1 MKIRTFGTLILAA
14 AFVVAPGGALLAQ
27 SWKGWRG
34 SGGWG
39 PGSPYQRIYDPTTV
53 QTVSGTVESV
63 DMAMPLHGM
72 NPGIHLIVKTDKGAL
87 RVDLG
92 PEWYIQRLDTKI
104 DKGDQVEVK
113 GSMVK
118 IDGRE
123 ALIAAEVKKGGE
135 TLALRDAAGIPAWAG
150 WQR

>member
-1 MKIRTFGTLILAA
+1 MKIRTFGTLILAT
-14 AFVVAPGGALLAQ
+14 AFVIAPGALLAQ

-39 PGSPYQRIYDPTTV
+39 PGSPYQRMYDPQTV
-53 QTVSGTVESV
+53 QTINGTVASV
-63 DMAMPLHGM
+63 DKAMPLRGM
-72 NPGIHLIVKTDKGAL
+72 SAGIHLMVKTDKGAL

-118 IDGRE
+118 IDGKE
-123 ALIAAEVKKGGE
+123 ALIASEVKKGDE
-135 TLALRDAAGIPAWAG
+135 TLVLRDSAGIPAWAG
-150 WQR
+150 WRR

>member
-1 MKIRTFGTLILAA
+1 MKIRTFGTLILAT
-14 AFVVAPGGALLAQ
+14 AFVIGPGALLAQ

-39 PGSPYQRIYDPTTV
+39 SGSPYQRMYDPQTV
-53 QTVSGTVESV
+53 QTVNGTVLSV
-63 DMAMPLHGM
+63 DNAMPLRGM
-72 NPGIHLIVKTDKGAL
+72 SAGIHLMVKTDKGAL

-104 DKGDQVEVK
+104 DKGDQVDVK

-118 IDGRE
+118 IDGKA

-135 TLALRDAAGIPAWAG
+135 TLVLRDSAGIPAWAG
-150 WQR
+150 WRR

>member
-1 MKIRTFGTLILAA
+1 MRIRTFGTLILAT
-14 AFVVAPGGALLAQ
+14 AFVIAPGALLAQ

-39 PGSPYQRIYDPTTV
+39 PGSPYQRMYDPQTV
-53 QTVSGTVESV
+53 QTINGTVASV
-63 DMAMPLHGM
+63 DKAMPLRGM
-72 NPGIHLIVKTDKGAL
+72 SAGIHLMVKTDKGAL

-118 IDGRE
+118 IDGKE
-123 ALIAAEVKKGGE
+123 ALITSEVKKGDE
-135 TLALRDAAGIPAWAG
+135 TLVLRDSAGIPAWAG
-150 WQR
+150 WRR

>member
-1 MKIRTFGTLILAA
+1 MKIRSFGILILAT
-14 AFVVAPGGALLAQ
+14 AFVVAPGALLAQ

-39 PGSPYQRIYDPTTV
+39 PGSRYQRLYDAQTV

-63 DMAMPLHGM
+63 DKAMPLHGM
-72 NPGIHLIVKTDKGAL
+72 SAGIHLMVKTDKGAL

-92 PEWYIQRLDTKI
+92 PEWYIQRLDTKL

-118 IDGRE
+118 IDGKE

-135 TLALRDAAGIPAWAG
+135 TLVLRDSAGIPAWAG
-150 WQR
+150 WRR

>member
-1 MKIRTFGTLILAA
+1 MKIRTFGTLILAT
-14 AFVVAPGGALLAQ
+14 AFVIAPGTLLAQ

-39 PGSPYQRIYDPTTV
+39 PGSPYQRMYDPKTV

-63 DMAMPLHGM
+63 DKAMPLHGM
-72 NPGIHLIVKTDKGAL
+72 NPGIHLILKTDKGML

-92 PEWYIQRLDTKI
+92 PEWYIQRLDTKV

-118 IDGRE
+118 IDGKE

-135 TLALRDAAGIPAWAG
+135 TLVLRDSAGIPAWAG
-150 WQR
+150 WRR

>member
-1 MKIRTFGTLILAA
+1 MKIRTFGTLILATT
-14 AFVVAPGGALLAQ
+14 FVIAPGALLAQ

-39 PGSPYQRIYDPTTV
+39 PGSRYQRMYDPQTV
-53 QTVSGTVESV
+53 QTVNGTVESV
-63 DMAMPLHGM
+63 DKAMPLRGM
-72 NPGIHLIVKTDKGAL
+72 NAGIHLMVKTDKGAL

-92 PEWYIQRLDTKI
+92 PEWYIQRLDTKL

-113 GSMVK
+113 GSIVK
-118 IDGRE
+118 IDGKE

-135 TLALRDAAGIPAWAG
+135 TLVLRDSAGIPAWAG
-150 WQR
+150 WRR

>member
-1 MKIRTFGTLILAA
+1 MKIRTFGTLILAT
-14 AFVVAPGGALLAQ
+14 AFVIAPGALLAQ

-39 PGSPYQRIYDPTTV
+39 PGLPYQRMYDPKTV
-53 QTVSGTVESV
+53 QTINGTVASV
-63 DMAMPLHGM
+63 DKAMPLRGM
-72 NPGIHLIVKTDKGAL
+72 SAGIHLMVKTDKGAL

-118 IDGRE
+118 IDGKE
-123 ALIAAEVKKGGE
+123 ALIASEVKKGDE
-135 TLALRDAAGIPAWAG
+135 TLVLRDSAGIPAWAG
-150 WQR
+150 WRR

>member
-1 MKIRTFGTLILAA
+1 MKIRKFGTLILAT
-14 AFVVAPGGALLAQ
+14 AFVIGSGTLLAQ

-39 PGSPYQRIYDPTTV
+39 PGSPYQRMYDPKTV

-63 DMAMPLHGM
+63 DKAMPLHGM
-72 NPGIHLIVKTDKGAL
+72 NPGIHLILKTDKEML

-118 IDGRE
+118 IDGKE

-150 WQR
+150 WRR

>member
-14 AFVVAPGGALLAQ
+14 AFVIAPGALLAQ

-39 PGSPYQRIYDPTTV
+39 PGSPYQGMYDP
-53 QTVSGTVESV
+53 QTGQTIHGTVGSV
-63 DMAMPLHGM
+63 DKAMPRRGM
-72 NPGIHLIVKTDKGAL
+72 SAGIHLMVKTDKGAL

-118 IDGRE
+118 IDGKE

-135 TLALRDAAGIPAWAG
+135 TLVLRDSAGIPAWAG
-150 WQR
+150 WRR

>member
-1 MKIRTFGTLILAA
+1 MKIRTFGTLILAT
-14 AFVVAPGGALLAQ
+14 AFVIAPGALLAQ
-27 SWKGWRG
+27 SWRGWRG

-39 PGSPYQRIYDPTTV
+39 PGSRYQRMYDPQTV
-53 QTVSGTVESV
+53 QTVNGTVESV
-63 DMAMPLHGM
+63 DKAMPLRGM
-72 NPGIHLIVKTDKGAL
+72 NAGIHLMVKTDKGAL

-92 PEWYIQRLDTKI
+92 PEWYIQRLDTKL

-118 IDGRE
+118 IDGKE

-135 TLALRDAAGIPAWAG
+135 TLVLRDSAGIPA
-150 WQR
+150 

>member
-1 MKIRTFGTLILAA
+1 MKLRTFGTLLVAT
-14 AFVVAPGGALLAQ
+14 AFVASGTLMAQ
-27 SWKGWRG
+27 PWRGWRG

-39 PGSPYQRIYDPTTV
+39 PGSPYQRLYDPKTV
-53 QTVSGTVESV
+53 QTINGTVESV
-63 DMAMPLHGM
+63 DKAMPLRGM
-72 NPGIHLIVKTDKGAL
+72 SAGIHLMVKTEKATL

-104 DKGDQVEVK
+104 AKGDAVEVK

-118 IDGRE
+118 IDGKD

-135 TLALRDAAGIPAWAG
+135 ALVLRDAAGVPAWAG
-150 WQR
+150 WRR